1 MKTFL
6 IAALTIF
13 SLVIVERSVM
23 ADYANDR
30 AEIENIS
37 NKYMIAM
44 DAGDIET
51 VMSLWAED
59 GEMVW
64 VFGEEHGKE
73 AIRKAL
79 IPFTSGLAEQTK
91 IEDGAT
97 SRPRTRHQI
106 INHVI
111 DVDGDTAH
119 TVAYWFAFTNKT
131 PQGDVQL
138 LYFGHYEAEM
148 VRRNGRWLFKKRV
161 IYNESK
167 QNRKLFYP
175 GLGETD
181 PLKR

>member
-1 MKTFL
+1 MKKLL
-6 IAALTIF
+6 IAALTIL
-13 SLVIVERSVM
+13 SLVIAQGSGM

-30 AEIENIS
+30 AEIENMS

-59 GEMVW
+59 GEMYW

-73 AIRKAL
+73 AIRRAL
-79 IPFTSGLAEQTK
+79 VPFATGLADKEK
-91 IEDGAT
+91 IEEGAT
-97 SRPRTRHQI
+97 WRPRARHQI

-119 TVAYWFAFTNKT
+119 TIAYWFALTNKT
-131 PQGDVQL
+131 PQGDVQVF
-138 LYFGHYEAEM
+138 YFGHYEAEM

-161 IYNESK
+161 IYNESR

-181 PLKR
+181 PRKH